1 METSNIYLVYMT
13 TGDKEEARSIG
24 RALVESRLA
33 ACVNILDNMTSLYCW
48 GGSLQ
53 EDREVVLLAKTTA
66 DRFAELKTKVAEL
79 HSYDCPC
86 ILGFRVSDGFPP
98 FLDWIRES
106 VSPEAVC

>member
-24 RALVESRLA
+24 RTLVESRLA

-66 DRFAELKTKVAEL
+66 DR
-79 HSYDCPC
+79 
-86 ILGFRVSDGFPP
+86 
-98 FLDWIRES
+98 
-106 VSPEAVC
+106 